1 MINAVILNMKKNRFI
16 LTFFIIIFLFIFI
29 VFMIYHYSPKNNN
42 LNNLDLSTTNN
53 VMIIAHPTDELL
65 WGGAHLIEDNYLVV
79 CITCGHNTSQ
89 DKEFIKVI
97 KNTNDKYLFLGYPER
112 TNNERTNWSSIEKSL
127 KGDIEKVLN
136 IKAWQKVVT
145 HNPDG
150 EYGNQHHKMTSKFVT
165 SLMNNKNN
173 LYYFGNYYSKKNIFK
188 YKSQLSIID
197 EKILYKKLK
206 LIGLYSS
213 QNFIQTSFEH
223 MYEHEQWQ
231 SYNEW
236 MSENNEKNE

>member
-1 MINAVILNMKKNRFI
+1 MEENLRNNNIITKKI
-16 LTFFIIIFLFIFI
+16 TI
-29 VFMIYHYSPKNNN
+29 KNN
-42 LNNLDLSTTNN
+42 
-53 VMIIAHPTDELL
+53 VRIIDSGE
-65 WGGAHLIEDNYLVV
+65 
-79 CITCGHNTSQ
+79 
-89 DKEFIKVI
+89 KKFVI
-97 KNTNDKYLFLGYPER
+97 KRKDK
-112 TNNERTNWSSIEKSL
+112 
-127 KGDIEKVLN
+127 DIEYMWNGNPKYWANRNPILFPHVSAPSSKVLN
-136 IKAWQKVVT
+136 FKDWQKVVT

-150 EYGNQHHKMTSKFVT
+150 EYGNQHHKMVSQSVT

-197 EKILYKKLK
+197 EEILYKKLK

-236 MSENNEKNE
+236 MSENHEKNE